1 MDKIFLA
8 LRVHRTNGAVHHKL
22 EELTL
27 DDLTSR
33 DVLVRVDYSTINYKD
48 ALAVTGTAPIIR
60 EFPLVGGIDLA
71 GEVLESKDKRFNPGD
86 QVVALASGLGETR
99 NGGYARFAS
108 VDSHALQLLPESI
121 DTRTAMALGTAG
133 FTAALAVHRME
144 ENGQRPALGPVIVTG
159 ATGGVGA
166 IAIDLLSSRGYEVV
180 ALTGKTTQRDF
191 LKSIGASTVIDRNE
205 LKLETKP
212 LGRAQ
217 WGGAIDNLGGDILAW
232 LTRTVCPLG
241 NIASIGLAAS
251 TELNTTVMP
260 FILRAVNLLGI
271 SMEFYADLRPEIW
284 NRLATDLSPQH
295 LDAITTREITLNEL
309 PESFEAYL
317 AGLVTGRTLVK
328 LS

>member
-1 MDKIFLA
+1 MDKTFLA
-8 LRVHRTNGAVHHKL
+8 LRVHRTNGTVHRKL

-27 DDLTSR
+27 GELTSR

-60 EFPLVGGIDLA
+60 KFPLVGGIDLA
-71 GEVLESKDKRFNPGD
+71 GEVLESKDKRFKPGD
-86 QVVALASGLGETR
+86 QVVALASGLGETQD
-99 NGGYARFAS
+99 GGYARFAS
-108 VDSHALQLLPESI
+108 VDSQSLQLLPESI

-144 ENGQRPALGPVIVTG
+144 QNGQRPALGPIIVTG

-180 ALTGKTTQRDF
+180 ALTGKITQRDF
-191 LKSIGASTVIDRNE
+191 LQSIGASTVIDRNE
-205 LKLETKP
+205 LELETKP

-217 WGGAIDNLGGDILAW
+217 WGGAIDNLGGDVLAW

-251 TELNTTVMP
+251 IELNTTVMP

-271 SMEFYADLRPEIW
+271 SMESYADLRPDIW

-295 LDAITTREITLNEL
+295 LDAIITREITLKEL
-309 PESFEAYL
+309 SESFEAYL
-317 AGLVTGRTLVK
+317 EGLVTGRTLVR